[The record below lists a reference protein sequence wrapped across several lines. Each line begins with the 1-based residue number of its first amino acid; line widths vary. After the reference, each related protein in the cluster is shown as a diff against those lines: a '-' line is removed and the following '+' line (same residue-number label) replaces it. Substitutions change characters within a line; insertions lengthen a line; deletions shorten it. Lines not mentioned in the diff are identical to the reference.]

1 MITLQTINRLLMTI
15 AIAQPAPSSLPNSI
29 LWGKKNPYVWF
40 GYSPQTIFYHTKVQV
55 SGPMTD
61 YRVNGKYTG
70 QKTTKEV
77 LSNELEGYF
86 ISIKAVNIYQ
96 WVLPTNYKL
105 FHNLLQTCGS
115 IKYVGKICIWPT
127 ENLLSRP
134 REIIR
139 INEWWYDQRE
149 QNNSKLT
156 TLRVKLSSKRKCFK
170 EHQRMKIYPKKTLRF
185 PDD

>member
-15 AIAQPAPSSLPNSI
+15 AIAQPAPSSLPTSI

-77 LSNELEGYF
+77 LGNELEGYF
-86 ISIKAVNIYQ
+86 ISIKA
-96 WVLPTNYKL
+96 
-105 FHNLLQTCGS
+105 
-115 IKYVGKICIWPT
+115 
-127 ENLLSRP
+127 
-134 REIIR
+134 
-139 INEWWYDQRE
+139 IN
-149 QNNSKLT
+149 
-156 TLRVKLSSKRKCFK
+156 
-170 EHQRMKIYPKKTLRF
+170 
-185 PDD
+185 